1 MFTKLL
7 SILMRPISR
16 IKNEGDLVLKL
27 EKFTNEAQLNHE
39 IKIKQLEVTI
49 NLSGF
54 FLINLF

>member
-1 MFTKLL
+1 
-7 SILMRPISR
+7 MRHISR

-39 IKIKQLEVTI
+39 IKIKQLEVTF

-54 FLINLF
+54 FDKFFFNF